1 MTLEEAHTTKN
12 IPQYL
17 YHGTFRAYLDSI
29 EEKGLIPNFHSN
41 WDLDDGYEKSGYIY
55 LSNDIDFC
63 GSMVES
69 SENEDIPDEY
79 FDDIIVL
86 EIDTKY
92 LDLSKLKL
100 DENYKSNS
108 FDDTWSFQY
117 KGIISPEAITDIIE
131 Y

>member
-1 MTLEEAHTTKN
+1 MTWLESK
-12 IPQYL
+12 IPEYL

-29 EEKGLIPNFHSN
+29 EEKGLIPNFHNN
-41 WDLDDGYEKSGYIY
+41 WDVDDGYQKSGLLY

-69 SENEDIPDEY
+69 SENQDIPEEY

-86 EIDTKY
+86 EIDTSY
-92 LDLSKLKL
+92 LNLKNLEL
-100 DENYKSNS
+100 DENYSSSNS
-108 FDDTWSFQY
+108 AGIRSFQY
-117 KGIISPEAITDIIE
+117 RGIIPPEAITDVIE

>member
-1 MTLEEAHTTKN
+1 MTWLESIVSKS
-12 IPQYL
+12 PYL

-29 EEKGLIPNFHSN
+29 EEKGLIPNFHNN
-41 WDLDDGYEKSGYIY
+41 WDLDDGYQESGVLY

-69 SENEDIPDEY
+69 SENEDIPEEY

-86 EIDTKY
+86 EIDTSY
-92 LDLSKLKL
+92 LNLKNFEL
-100 DENYKSNS
+100 DKNYSSNGHG
-108 FDDTWSFQY
+108 DTWSFQY
-117 KGIISPEAITDIIE
+117 RGTIPPEAITDVIE